1 MNSKFNIF
9 LLLKKF
15 GFLNLLFENF
25 DNKNQLEIYKDFIF
39 KYAQSFQQQINDFLV
54 QNKDIHK
61 NEYLLCISIVL
72 TIHEL
77 NNFKEIFT
85 SKQFQKILK
94 N

>member
-39 KYAQSFQQQINDFLV
+39 KYAQSF
-54 QNKDIHK
+54 
-61 NEYLLCISIVL
+61 
-72 TIHEL
+72 
-77 NNFKEIFT
+77 
-85 SKQFQKILK
+85 
-94 N
+94 